1 MTRIVLPGT
10 GDLEVVQV
18 HTPGLGDN
26 SYVLRSGGA
35 LAVVDPQRDLDR
47 IEAVLRQ
54 LGGRLVAVLETHVHN
69 DYVSGGP
76 ALAARH
82 GATYGVPADAG
93 HTLAH
98 TALRDGDE
106 VTVGEVRLRALHT
119 PGHTP
124 HHTSYAIVDGEG
136 THGVFTGGS
145 VLVGACGRTDL
156 ISPELTEGL
165 TRSQYR
171 SAHRIAALGE
181 PTTIAPTHGAG
192 SFCAASA
199 ASADTWST
207 IARERER
214 NPAYLATDED
224 AFVRGQL
231 AGLLAY
237 PAYYSQMAALNRRG
251 LEAWE
256 AGPVATLNPAEV
268 EQRQARGEVVVDG
281 RSRGA
286 FAAGHIPGSVNIE
299 LDVQFGTYIGWLL
312 PFGAPVVL
320 VLDPGQD
327 PGEAVR
333 QCARIGIE
341 SIVGVLDG
349 GVAAWAASGR
359 RTSTYPTTDV
369 DGLHRALEAG
379 SGSGLDVR
387 QDAEWTAGHV
397 PGAHHLH
404 VADLPGR
411 VDELR
416 DLAAPVYVYC
426 RTGHRAAIAASMLD
440 AAGISAVHVD
450 GGFPDWVDHGY
461 AVSDTR

>member
-1 MTRIVLPGT
+1 MTRIELPGT
-10 GDLEVVQV
+10 GDVEVVQV

-26 SYVLRSGGA
+26 SYVLRSDGE

-47 IEAVLRQ
+47 IEAVLQQ

-76 ALAARH
+76 VLAARH
-82 GATYGVPADAG
+82 GAAYGVPADAG
-93 HTLAH
+93 HTLDH
-98 TALRDGDE
+98 TALRDGDG
-106 VTVGEVRLRALHT
+106 VTVGAVRLCALHT

-124 HHTSYAIVDGEG
+124 HHTSYAIVDGEA
-136 THGVFTGGS
+136 TRGVFTGGS

-156 ISPELTEGL
+156 ISPELTEEL
-165 TRSQYR
+165 TRAQYR
-171 SAHRIAALGE
+171 SAQRIASFGE
-181 PTTIAPTHGAG
+181 PTAIAPTHGAG

-207 IARERER
+207 VARERER
-214 NPAYLATDED
+214 NPAYLADGED

-251 LEAWE
+251 LTAWE
-256 AGPVATLNPAEV
+256 EQPVPSLTADDV
-268 EQRQARGEVVVDG
+268 ERRQARGEVVVDG

-286 FAAGHIPGSVNIE
+286 FAAGHLPGSVNIE
-299 LDVQFGTYIGWLL
+299 LDEQFGTYVGWLL
-312 PFGAPVVL
+312 PFGAPLVL

-341 SIVGVLDG
+341 SIAGVLEG
-349 GVAAWAASGR
+349 GVAAWTASGR

-369 DGLHRALEAG
+369 DGMHRALDAG
-379 SGSGLDVR
+379 TGSGLDVR
-387 QDAEWTAGHV
+387 QDAEWTAGHI
-397 PGAHHLH
+397 PGARHLH

-411 VDELR
+411 VEELR
-416 DLAAPVYVYC
+416 DMAAPVHVYC
-426 RTGHRAAIAASMLD
+426 RTGHRAAIAASLLD
-440 AAGISAVHVD
+440 AAGVRAVHVD
-450 GGFPDWVDHGY
+450 GGFPDWVEHGFP
-461 AVSDTR
+461 VSDTP

>member
-1 MTRIVLPGT
+1 MTSIELPDTPDVEVL
-10 GDLEVVQV
+10 QI
-18 HTPGLGDN
+18 HTAGLGDN
-26 SYVLRSGGA
+26 SYVIRSGDE

-47 IEAVLRQ
+47 IEDAIAQ

-82 GATYGVPADAG
+82 GATYAVPANAG

-98 TALRDGDE
+98 TPLSDGDE
-106 VTVGEVRLRALHT
+106 VAVGSLRLRALHT

-124 HHTSYAIVDGEG
+124 HHTSYGIVDRGAIR
-136 THGVFTGGS
+136 GVFTGGS

-156 ISPELTEGL
+156 VSAEQTEGL

-171 SAHRIAALGE
+171 SAQRIASFGE
-181 PTTIAPTHGAG
+181 PTAIAPTHGAG

-207 IARERER
+207 VALERTR
-214 NPAYLATDED
+214 NPAYLAPGEDE
-224 AFVRGQL
+224 FVRGQL

-251 LEAWE
+251 LDAWE
-256 AGPVATLNPAEV
+256 AAPVASLSPAEV
-268 EQRQARGEVVVDG
+268 EERQARGEVVVDG

-286 FAAGHIPGSVNIE
+286 FAGGHIPGSVNIE

-341 SIVGVLDG
+341 SIVGVLEG
-349 GVAAWAASGR
+349 GIAAWTASGR

-369 DGLHRALEAG
+369 DGLHHALEAG
-379 SGSGLDVR
+379 TGSGLDVR

-397 PGAHHLH
+397 PGARHLH

-411 VDELR
+411 VGELR
-416 DLAAPVYVYC
+416 DMAAPVYVYC

-440 AAGISAVHVD
+440 AAGIPAVHVD
-450 GGFPDWVDHGY
+450 GGFPDWVEHGFP
-461 AVSDTR
+461 VSDAR